1 MLKAIPKSDISIRPF
16 KAYKTWTFNSGS
28 SDLSIF
34 RTQDVNYANEDIV
47 SSNGLSFYKN
57 ALFGQIRAQFYNES
71 QENPLL
77 RTGRKTNEYNW
88 GYDSNE
94 RYLSGSATI
103 ISIPQ
108 RFIGDGIKPES
119 VELTID
125 DGGTITTYVDDGFSN
140 IGFDYVDI
148 IEVNTLDFENG
159 IFNFWD
165 YSEGSRGEHYSCSVN
180 STNWDMNSGQIE
192 ITYPVVSGT
201 NYSVRMY
208 SWDSNATPSLMY
220 TSNIPFVSSSL
231 TALQKGNVFYNQ
243 GLIVLTRDPSDV
255 LTNPTWSLKFKS
267 TETIYEHE
275 YLCVVNENEFNTSTN
290 PTAVVTIG
298 EESEYFLTTYD
309 GNVKVITKPGVK
321 YVRKR
326 QTLDQGGVMDY
337 SYISSVNS
345 NVSGGFEQWEQYE
358 LSDPTGSYLM
368 PMITTI
374 GLYDDNMD
382 LVAVAK
388 LPRPIKSMH
397 NMPVNFLVRFDM

>member
-1 MLKAIPKSDISIRPF
+1 MLKRIPKSDISIRPF

-34 RTQDVNYANEDIV
+34 RTQDVNYANEDTA

-77 RTGRKTNEYNW
+77 RTGKKTNEYNW
-88 GYDSNE
+88 GYSNNE

-119 VELTID
+119 VELTVD
-125 DGGTITTYVDDGFSN
+125 DGSGITTYVDDGFSN

-148 IEVNTLDFENG
+148 IEVNTLDFETG

-165 YSEGSRGEHYSCSVN
+165 YSEGSRGEPYSCSVD
-180 STNWDMNSGQIE
+180 TLGWDMNTGLIE
-192 ITYPVVSGT
+192 VTYPVVNGQ
-201 NYSVRMY
+201 NYSTIIY
-208 SWDSNATPSLMY
+208 SWDANASPSLMY
-220 TSNIPFVSSSL
+220 VKNLAFVSSSV

-243 GLIVLTRDPSDV
+243 GLIVLTRDSNDI
-255 LTNPTWSLKFKS
+255 LSNAGWSLKFKS

-275 YLCVVNENEFNTSTN
+275 YLCVVNETEFNVSTN
-290 PTAVVTIG
+290 PTAVKTVG
-298 EESEYFLTTYD
+298 EESEYFLTTNE
-309 GNVKVITKPGVK
+309 GNVRVTTNPGIK

-326 QTLDQGGVMDY
+326 QVLSETGLMDY
-337 SYISSVNS
+337 SYKSSVTPA
-345 NVSGGFEQWEQYE
+345 VSGGFEQWEAYE
-358 LSDPTGSYLM
+358 KSDPTGSYLM